1 MRGRNRSSEPPLLGA
16 GDAMPDRAP
25 QIFEMSNHTQ
35 RDCERPVD
43 VLLFGEKFLKARS
56 GFTLPFELG
65 PTAMS

>member
-43 VLLFGEKFLKARS
+43 VLLFGDKFLKARS
-56 GFTLPFELG
+56 G
-65 PTAMS
+65 